1 MSMDRLRSLVEHSVF
16 QAVIIGVIILNSILF
31 GIQTSPSVSA
41 WCGPWLSHLDDAC
54 LAVFTIEL
62 VLKLVAYNWRFCRD
76 PWNLFDFIVV
86 AVSFVPDM
94 GMFSA
99 VRLFR
104 ILRIFKLISG
114 IRHMRIIL
122 AAIVKS
128 VKGIM
133 WTGSLLMLIYYV
145 YAILGTHLFGAAFGD
160 WFGSLGKSVYSLF
173 QIMTLESWSMGI
185 ARPVI
190 AVYPYAWIYFVSY
203 ILLSSFVVMNVVVGI
218 VLTSISDC
226 CKREEMEARAGSLQE
241 ELAKLKE
248 QIAAV
253 EVALEKEKESCA
265 GRSSCAHALAGAGEK
280 C

>member
-133 WTGSLLMLIYYV
+133 WTGSLLILIYYV
-145 YAILGTHLFGAAFGD
+145 YAILGTHLFGAVFGD

-226 CKREEMEARAGSLQE
+226 CKREETETRAGSLQE

-253 EVALEKEKESCA
+253 EVALEKEKETCA
-265 GRSSCAHALAGAGEK
+265 LVRALAGAEEK